1 MRDNSP
7 HAGAAGE
14 QMNGRPRSVPG
25 LLDALLVTVTL
36 GAVAVSALAM
46 LAESFWM
53 LELLTHFRLQY
64 LAVQLPLLLICLW
77 ARRWLLLATLAPF
90 TAVNGAA
97 VAPYW
102 PRESVVVAAP
112 DAVEVMTANLYGG
125 NYEYSRFVDVVERE
139 RPDVLLL
146 LEYNSR
152 WASALGPFS
161 AEYPHQIVA
170 AREDY
175 FGIALF
181 SRVPLIRASV
191 VDLLGVPAIDA
202 RLDLGAN
209 GAARII
215 GVHFQPPM
223 SAREAGERN
232 AQLDLVGELAIDESG
247 PLIVAGDFNVT
258 PYSPVLADW
267 LERTDLTDARRG
279 RGFGASWPSSLPFLG
294 IPIDH
299 VFISEDF
306 LVTAHYYGPA
316 FGSDHY
322 PVVTQISLRGEQ

>member
-7 HAGAAGE
+7 HAGTAGE
-14 QMNGRPRSVPG
+14 QMNGAPRSIAR
-25 LLDALLVTVTL
+25 LLDVLLVTVTL

-46 LAESFWM
+46 LAESFWV

-77 ARRWLLLATLAPF
+77 ARRWLLLAMLAPF

-102 PRESVVVAAP
+102 PRETVVVAAP

-125 NYEYSRFVDVVERE
+125 NYDYSRFVDVVERE

-152 WASALGPFS
+152 WGSALVPLS
-161 AEYPHQIVA
+161 AEYPHRIVA
-170 AREDY
+170 EREDY

-202 RLDLGAN
+202 RLDLGADA
-209 GAARII
+209 AARII
-215 GVHFQPPM
+215 GVHLKPPM
-223 SAREAGERN
+223 SALGASERN
-232 AQLDLVGELAIDESG
+232 AQIDLVGKLAVEESG

-258 PYSPVLADW
+258 PYSPVLANW
-267 LERTDLTDARRG
+267 LERTELTDARRG
-279 RGFGASWPSSLPFLG
+279 RGFGASWPSSLPVLG

-299 VFISEDF
+299 VLISEDF

-322 PVVTQISLRGEQ
+322 PVVTRLSLRGE